1 MSRTKIDIIL
11 KKILAVVLSMAV
23 VFTAIP
29 VNFAYG
35 EEAAAPG
42 ITVDSAEAYP
52 GDSVTVSVRA
62 TDLNAIGGLE
72 YALKYDADVMTVKST
87 SKGSLVSGAI
97 SYINSSEAGI
107 VKASV
112 ASVMAYPAAGS

>member
-35 EEAAAPG
+35 EAAAAPG

-87 SKGSLVSGAI
+87 
-97 SYINSSEAGI
+97 
-107 VKASV
+107 
-112 ASVMAYPAAGS
+112 